1 MHKKLT
7 LDELKHIW
15 GGKLIKF
22 VHRNCT
28 SYKRNYIL
36 ALVSSASSEIF
47 GSRSIMTFAMIDMD
61 NRLRIEEECGCDEY
75 TSISI
80 PSASEYLDFIGALKG
95 SNINFNIKTNTMI
108 RVTDKHVFFWSGWPS
123 NWYPSI
129 FNAEY
134 EGKEYTF
141 HNAEQYFM
149 FVKAKTFGDDV
160 IAERIIREG
169 EDPKI
174 AKNLGRKVKNY
185 NDKIWDEKRFQTMFD
200 ACYLKFTKCPKLR
213 EALLGKRY
221 EGKGFVEGSPYDK
234 IWGIGV
240 HYSKA
245 SDDET
250 EWEGQNLLG
259 KVLDAVR
266 EKIKAEKQ

>member
-1 MHKKLT
+1 MPKKIT
-7 LDELKHIW
+7 LCELSKIW

-22 VHRNCT
+22 THKDCKKF
-28 SYKRNYIL
+28 KRNYVL
-36 ALVSSASSEIF
+36 ALVSSGHSKVF
-47 GSRSIMTFAMIDMD
+47 GSRSVDTFAMIDMYE
-61 NRLRIEEECGCDEY
+61 RLRIDEECGCHQD
-75 TSISI
+75 TIVSI
-80 PSASEYLDFIGALKG
+80 PSVSEYLDFIGILKG
-95 SNINFNIKTNTMI
+95 NNINFNLKTNTMI

-149 FVKAKTFGDDV
+149 FVKAKTFGDDI
-160 IAERIIREG
+160 IAEKIIEEG
-169 EDPKI
+169 EDPKV
-174 AKNLGRKVKNY
+174 AKKLGRKVNNY
-185 NDKIWDEKRFQTMFD
+185 NDKIWGEKRFQVMFD
-200 ACYLKFTKCPKLR
+200 ACYLKFTKCPKLS

-221 EGKGFVEGSPYDK
+221 EGKGFVEGSPYDT

-245 SDDET
+245 SDDES

-266 EKIKAEKQ
+266 EKIKTEKR